1 MKLPLLLAAILVASV
16 ATPIE
21 SLAQERP
28 MQTMTMRAH
37 PLPIEGTLPSLVG
50 ATTWLNSQPL
60 TPEALRGKVVV
71 VEFWTYTCI
80 NWQRT
85 EPYVRAWAEKYKDQG
100 LVVIGVHTPE
110 FGFEKN
116 VDNIRPALKMFRIEY
131 PVAVDSDY
139 GIWNAF
145 GNHYWPAVYVV
156 DANGKIRHHQF
167 GEGEYERTE
176 AVIQQLLREAGYSG
190 MGNDAVEVDARGSE
204 VAADWDNLRSQE
216 NYLGRDQ
223 TQGFASPGGPLV
235 GKTRN
240 YAAPGSLRLNQWALS
255 GDWTVNAGAVALDR
269 PNGRVVYRFHA
280 RDLHLVMGPS
290 SRGSSVRFRVL
301 LDGRPPGNA
310 RGTDVDE
317 QGFGTV
323 TEHRLYQLIRQ
334 PKPIA
339 DRQFEIEFLDSG
351 VEAFVFT
358 FGLIQL
364 EDFDG
369 SPIQPARTHQ
379 PRALLHGA
387 ACRWSP

>member
-1 MKLPLLLAAILVASV
+1 MKLDLLLATAMLAAAV

-28 MQTMTMRAH
+28 MQTMNMRAH
-37 PLPIEGTLPSLVG
+37 PLPIEGTLPSLTG

-71 VEFWTYTCI
+71 VDFWTYTCI

-85 EPYVRAWAEKYKDQG
+85 EPYVRAWAQKYKDQG

-116 VDNIRPALKMFRIEY
+116 VENVRLALKMFRIEY

-145 GNHYWPAVYVV
+145 GNQYWPAVYVV
-156 DANGKIRHHQF
+156 DVNGKIRHHQF

-204 VAADWDNLRSQE
+204 IGADWDNLRSQE
-216 NYLGRDQ
+216 NYLGRDR
-223 TQGFASPGGPLV
+223 TQGFASPGGPLL
-235 GKTRN
+235 GKTHN
-240 YAAPGSLRLNQWALS
+240 YAVPASLRLNQWALS
-255 GDWTVNAGAVALDR
+255 GDWMVYAGVVALDKAG
-269 PNGRVVYRFHA
+269 GRIVYRFHA

-290 SRGSSVRFRVL
+290 LRGSSIRFRVL
-301 LDGRPPGNA
+301 LDGLPPGNA
-310 RGTDVDE
+310 HGTDVDQ
-317 QGFGTV
+317 QGYGTV
-323 TEHRLYQLIRQ
+323 TEHRLYQLTRQ
-334 PKPIA
+334 SSPIA

-358 FGLIQL
+358 FG
-364 EDFDG
+364 
-369 SPIQPARTHQ
+369 
-379 PRALLHGA
+379 
-387 ACRWSP
+387 

>member
-1 MKLPLLLAAILVASV
+1 MISNLLLAAAMLAASV

-37 PLPIEGTLPSLVG
+37 PLPIEGTLPSLTG

-71 VEFWTYTCI
+71 VDFWTYTCI

-116 VDNIRPALKMFRIEY
+116 VENIRPALKMFRIEY

-190 MGNDAVEVDARGSE
+190 KGNDAVQVDARGSE

-255 GDWTVNAGAVALDR
+255 GDWTVNAGAVALDK
-269 PNGRVVYRFHA
+269 PSGRVVYRFHA

-310 RGTDVDE
+310 HGTDVDE
-317 QGFGTV
+317 QGYGTV
-323 TEHRLYQLIRQ
+323 NEQRLYQLIRQ
-334 PKPIA
+334 PQPIA
-339 DRQFEIEFLDSG
+339 DRLFEIEFLDPG
-351 VEAFVFT
+351 VEAYVFT
-358 FGLIQL
+358 FG
-364 EDFDG
+364 
-369 SPIQPARTHQ
+369 
-379 PRALLHGA
+379 
-387 ACRWSP
+387 

>member
-1 MKLPLLLAAILVASV
+1 LAAAMLAASV

-37 PLPIEGTLPSLVG
+37 PLPIEGTLPSLTG

-71 VEFWTYTCI
+71 VDFWTFTCI

-110 FGFEKN
+110 FEFEKN
-116 VDNIRPALKMFRIEY
+116 VENIRPALKRFRIEY

-145 GNHYWPAVYVV
+145 GNQYWPAVYVV
-156 DANGKIRHHQF
+156 DANGRIRHHQF

-190 MGNDAVEVDARGSE
+190 MGNDAAQVDARGSE
-204 VAADWDNLRSQE
+204 IAADWVTLRSQE
-216 NYLGRDQ
+216 NYLGHDR

-235 GKTRN
+235 GKTRS

-269 PNGRVVYRFHA
+269 ASGRVVYRFHA

-290 SRGSSVRFRVL
+290 SPGSSARFRVL
-301 LDGRPPGNA
+301 LDGRPPGDA
-310 RGTDVDE
+310 HGTDVDE
-317 QGFGTV
+317 QGYGTV
-323 TEHRLYQLIRQ
+323 KEERLYQLIRQ
-334 PKPIA
+334 PQPIA
-339 DRQFEIEFLDSG
+339 DRLFEIEFLDPG
-351 VEAFVFT
+351 VKAYVFT
-358 FGLIQL
+358 FG
-364 EDFDG
+364 
-369 SPIQPARTHQ
+369 
-379 PRALLHGA
+379 
-387 ACRWSP
+387 